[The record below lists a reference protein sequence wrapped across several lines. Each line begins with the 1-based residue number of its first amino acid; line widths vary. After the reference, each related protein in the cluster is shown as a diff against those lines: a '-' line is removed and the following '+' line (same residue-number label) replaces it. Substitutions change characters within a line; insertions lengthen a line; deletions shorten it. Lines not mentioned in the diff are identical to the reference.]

1 MITPKVAR
9 LKADAAAM
17 AARGLTRPQIATLL
31 KISRDRVD
39 ELLDEIHEPDPAGIA
54 PEPRSALRMH
64 YEFWRDLCHQKATW
78 LADHGLRAESW
89 AASAEARRFEQRA
102 RRA

>member
-1 MITPKVAR
+1 MITPKAAR
-9 LKADAAAM
+9 LEADAAAM

-39 ELLDEIHEPDPAGIA
+39 ELLGEIYEPAGIA
-54 PEPRSALRMH
+54 PEPRSALRTH
-64 YEFWRDLCHQKATW
+64 YEFWRDLCRQKATW

-89 AASAEARRFEQRA
+89 EATADAQRFETRA
-102 RRA
+102 RRS